1 MTDLVDQMFPPIHRK
16 WTPEFT
22 DFNYWKVPVQEF
34 TLPDLSPPSPAL
46 SARSDTSNQSTLARI
61 RNFSLVASRQSNAI
75 KQYNLLAP
83 ATTSSTPNLGTDH
96 KSTHLRQMSSFE
108 RLSNTLAALTHSSSS
123 SVGES
128 RRSPSL
134 TSGSSLSLTYA
145 DSGSE
150 DEDGDDGF
158 DYGGERK
165 GRRLRSRS
173 VTSMPGSLDDMTF
186 EQDGEGDGDDG
197 DIEEG
202 YGYEGGGEGEEGP
215 ENEEDAAE
223 EAFDEDFFAT
233 GEMNNV
239 PFL

>member
-22 DFNYWKVPVQEF
+22 DFNYWKLPVQEF
-34 TLPDLSPPSPAL
+34 ALPDLLPPSPAL

-61 RNFSLVASRQSNAI
+61 RNFSLVGTKQSNNM
-75 KQYNLLAP
+75 KHYLPAP
-83 ATTSSTPNLGTDH
+83 ATTGSTPDFRLGY
-96 KSTHLRQMSSFE
+96 KNTHLRQMSSFE
-108 RLSNTLAALTHSSSS
+108 RLSSTLAALAHSSSS

-128 RRSPSL
+128 RRSPSPA
-134 TSGSSLSLTYA
+134 SGSSLSLTYA

-150 DEDGDDGF
+150 DEDGDNGF
-158 DYGGERK
+158 DYGK
-165 GRRLRSRS
+165 GRRLRSKS

-186 EQDGEGDGDDG
+186 GPDDSGEGEE

-202 YGYEGGGEGEEGP
+202 YAYEGEGEGEEGP
-215 ENEEDAAE
+215 ENEEDAAA
-223 EAFDEDFFAT
+223 EAFDDDFFAT